1 MLFVQSMC
9 AFVASV
15 ADTPFPS
22 TVVATM
28 SQFLVGYNTGMARLA
43 EDTKVLLYLRTSLH
57 SSAIDYL

>member
-1 MLFVQSMC
+1 MC

-43 EDTKVLLYLRTSLH
+43 EDTKGFVVSENLTSFFC
-57 SSAIDYL
+57 D

>member
-9 AFVASV
+9 AFVAPV

-43 EDTKVLLYLRTSLH
+43 EDTKGFVVSENLTSFFC
-57 SSAIDYL
+57 D

>member
-9 AFVASV
+9 AIVTSV
-15 ADTPFPS
+15 ADATFPS

-43 EDTKVLLYLRTSLH
+43 EDTKVFFLSENLTSFFF
-57 SSAIDYL
+57 D